1 MKKLMVA
8 VVLTLLTLF
17 NFQTEARPRT
27 LKKHVGKTTHS
38 RVHNRKK
45 HKPHRKVRRKKIVK
59 RSSRKNRCPKFA
71 RMNPKAVYATVL
83 DISAKHE
90 VPAEIVF
97 AVMYYETGYRGVDH
111 NSYNGKRV
119 SRCGAVGPM
128 QVMPRYAGRILG
140 RRVSR
145 SELLTNYHT
154 NIEVGVKMLARHYK
168 RYGSWLRALGAYST
182 GKPYANKYGR
192 KILHKAN
199 QIEEQMLV
207 AGTNC

>member
-17 NFQTEARPRT
+17 NFQTEARPQT
-27 LKKHVGKTTHS
+27 YKKTTHT

-45 HKPHRKVRRKKIVK
+45 HKPHHKKVRRKRIAKK
-59 RSSRKNRCPKFA
+59 ARRKNSCPKFA
-71 RMNPKAVYATVL
+71 RMSPKAVHDVVL
-83 DISAKHE
+83 SMSAKYE

-111 NSYNGKRV
+111 KSYNGKRV

-128 QVMPRYAGRILG
+128 QIMPRYAGKILG

-145 SELLTNYHT
+145 SELLTNYNT

-168 RYGSWLRALGAYST
+168 MYGSWLRALGAYST
-182 GKPYANKYGR
+182 GRPYANKYGR
-192 KILHKAN
+192 NILNKAN
-199 QIEEQMLV
+199 QIEEQMLI